1 MAKESTGYV
10 GINSKGKWF
19 ARVTFTGDNGKRKN
33 IVRTANDK
41 ADARRLLKALLTE
54 LDGNERRLESLSKI
68 TFCELADYYEAKFV
82 KAAKYVNER
91 KVEGLRDTIHIRAFL
106 RVYREFFG
114 AKKVRDITYSDLC
127 AFKTQRLQTPTR
139 NGGGLR
145 SLTTVNREL
154 TALRR
159 IFNIAVQENWLTKNP
174 FKAGES
180 LIQVSAERKRERI
193 LTVEEEE
200 RLLAACD
207 NKARKHLKPFLIAL
221 LATGCR
227 KSELTLLKWRDV
239 DLDQRLI
246 TIQALNTKSLR
257 SRKIAIT
264 NKLYAE
270 LSILWDNSDKLPDR
284 RVFGIQSN
292 VRKAFSSA
300 CKIAGIK
307 EGGIDG
313 LSLHSFR
320 HSVAVRLVKGNLP
333 IQLVG
338 RILGHSQLQT
348 TYRYLSANEQTLFE
362 AASILDSHT
371 TS

>member
-54 LDGNERRLESLSKI
+54 LDGNERRLEALSKI

-114 AKKVRDITYSDLC
+114 AKKVRDITYSDLS
-127 AFKTQRLQTPTR
+127 AFKAQRLKTPTR
-139 NGGGLR
+139 NGGLR

-159 IFNIAVQENWLTKNP
+159 IFNIAIQENWLAKNP
-174 FKAGES
+174 FKSGES

-193 LTVEEEE
+193 LTFEEEA
-200 RLLAACD
+200 RLLAACE
-207 NKARKHLKPFLIAL
+207 NKARLHLKPFLIAL

-227 KSELTLLKWRDV
+227 KSELTLLTWRDV
-239 DLDQRLI
+239 DLEKRLI
-246 TIQALNTKSLR
+246 KIQALNTKSLR

-264 NKLYAE
+264 NKLYDE
-270 LSILWDNSDKLPDR
+270 LLSLWNKSDKLPNNQ
-284 RVFGIQSN
+284 VFGIRSN

-313 LSLHSFR
+313 LSLHSLR

-362 AASILDSHT
+362 AASILDSG
-371 TS
+371 S